1 MPPQQYRGDGDTMT
15 RNCRSAPLSCDPP
28 PAPSRLTH
36 GVCRA
41 ISVMASL
48 SIRNSEVF
56 GLGQRGC
63 DKFRNM
69 VEVIEAT
76 NDRLG
81 VSATLDHHVR
91 DHRNVRF
98 PGLNVPK
105 RVF

>member
-1 MPPQQYRGDGDTMT
+1 MPLQQYRGDGDTMT
-15 RNCRSAPLSCDPP
+15 RNCRSAPLPYDPP
-28 PAPSRLTH
+28 PPPPYLTH

-41 ISVMASL
+41 ISVMASV

-91 DHRNVRF
+91 DGRNTRL

-105 RVF
+105 RAF